1 MWTQD
6 SRSLGFDDHG
16 CLFREQTIQ
25 GSEYEPIAR
34 PIVNEGFSIL
44 ALSDV
49 LVVLGSWRID
59 DLILSHASEH
69 GLSLQLNRDR
79 NAKG

>member
-1 MWTQD
+1 MIMVASSGNKL
-6 SRSLGFDDHG
+6 SRVQSM
-16 CLFREQTIQ
+16 
-25 GSEYEPIAR
+25 SPIAR